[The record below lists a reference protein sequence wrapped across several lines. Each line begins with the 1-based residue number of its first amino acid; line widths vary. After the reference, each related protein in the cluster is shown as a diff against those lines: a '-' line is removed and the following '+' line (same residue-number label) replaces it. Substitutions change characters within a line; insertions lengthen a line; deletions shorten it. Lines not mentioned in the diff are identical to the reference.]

1 MSRTRG
7 LTLTLRHGLA
17 SHLEVIPMR
26 YSVGQVAKI
35 ARVTVRTLHHYDAIG
50 LLHPSGRLDS
60 QYRSYSMA
68 DLERLQRI
76 LCYRQLGF
84 PLDRVKAMLDDPDT
98 NPLEHLRRQHT
109 LLSDRITELQR
120 MATTLEKLMEARTM
134 GITLEPDE
142 LLEVFG
148 DADPAAYR
156 EETEQRWGATNA
168 WTESQRRT
176 STYTKEDWK
185 RMQAELAALMTEL
198 AAAHAEGLT
207 PGGHKAMDL
216 AEEHRIHLERW
227 FYPCSCAMHRG
238 LGDLYI
244 NDPRFAAQLARYA
257 PADADFVSY
266 LRDAIYANAE
276 RHAPAPQRAR

>member
-1 MSRTRG
+1 MG
-7 LTLTLRHGLA
+7 
-17 SHLEVIPMR
+17 

-35 ARVTVRTLHHYDAIG
+35 ARVTVRLLHHYDEIG

-84 PLDRVKAMLDDPDT
+84 PLDRIKAVLDDPDA

-109 LLSDRITELQR
+109 LLNERITELQR

-148 DADPAAYR
+148 DADPSAYR
-156 EETEQRWGATNA
+156 EETERRWGDTNA

-185 RMQAELAALMTEL
+185 RMQEELAALMTEL
-198 AAAHAEGLT
+198 AAAHAERLT
-207 PGGHKAMDL
+207 SGSHQAMDL
-216 AEEHRIHLERW
+216 AEEHRMYLERW
-227 FYPCSCAMHRG
+227 FYPCSHAMHRR
-238 LGDLYI
+238 LSDLYI
-244 NDPRFAAQLARYA
+244 SDPRFAAQLARYA

-276 RHAPAPQRAR
+276 RHVPALRRPR

>member
-1 MSRTRG
+1 G
-7 LTLTLRHGLA
+7 ILTLTLRHGLA

-35 ARVTVRTLHHYDAIG
+35 ARVTVRLLHHYDEIG

-60 QYRSYSMA
+60 KYRSYSMA

-76 LCYRQLGF
+76 LCYRRLGF
-84 PLDRVKAMLDDPDT
+84 PLDRIKVLLDDPDT

-109 LLSDRITELQR
+109 LLSERITELRR
-120 MATTLEKLMEARTM
+120 MAATLEKLMEARTM

-156 EETEQRWGATNA
+156 EEAERRWEGTNA
-168 WTESQRRT
+168 WTESQHRT

-185 RMQAELAALMTEL
+185 RMQAELASLMKEL
-198 AAAHAEGLT
+198 AAAHADGLT
-207 PGGHKAMDL
+207 PGSRTAMDL
-216 AEEHRIHLERW
+216 AEEHRTHLERW
-227 FYPCSCAMHRG
+227 FYPCSHAMHRG
-238 LGDLYI
+238 LGELYV

-257 PADADFVSY
+257 PEDAAFGSY
-266 LRDAIYANAE
+266 LRDAIHANAE
-276 RHAPAPQRAR
+276 RHAPARRRPR